1 MKDKTMA
8 NDKPRSELAFASV
21 LPIVEPRPKP
31 RKTGLTELRDKAI
44 SLRQLQDIV
53 EVMGDYVDSVK
64 WTSGGQRLV
73 SADLVRT
80 KNSYLREHGIEVSSG
95 GFLERVLL
103 AGGSA
108 PRRFLEEAKALGF
121 TTIEVSSGSAIL
133 PLADKLDL
141 IKAVIDAGLKAK
153 PEVAMAYSP
162 VGRNPEIPPANVDMI
177 IYECEKCL
185 EAGAWKITIEED
197 GVFRYVKEPAYD
209 LVYKLVRTIGL
220 DRLMFEASDNVTF
233 NWLIRTF
240 GCDVNIFVDPSDL
253 MALTG
258 LRTGIWGREDTWGR
272 MAGFRTE
279 MGQ

>member
-1 MKDKTMA
+1 MA
-8 NDKPRSELAFASV
+8 NDNPRSELAFASV

-73 SADLVRT
+73 SADLVKA
-80 KNSYLREHGIEVSSG
+80 KNSYLRERGIEVSSG

-108 PRRFLEEAKALGF
+108 PRRFLQEAKALGF

-162 VGRNPEIPPANVDMI
+162 AGRNPEIPPANVDMI
-177 IYECEKCL
+177 IYECEKSL

-258 LRTGIWGREDTWGR
+258 LRTGVWGREDTWGR